1 MLTLTADS
9 VALATALPPSSAAG
23 AAVTEL
29 PPFEA
34 LYREHFD
41 FVWRLLARF
50 GVPRRD
56 LEDQLQEVFKV
67 VHVTRARYD
76 GATAVRAWLFGIAHN
91 VSRTYRRGVRRKGI
105 FDELPDVLPDHA
117 EVPAERRIAAQEDLR
132 ALSQTLSS
140 LDPELR
146 DVFIMTELLEMT
158 AREIGEALSL
168 SPNTVSS
175 RLRRAWDEV
184 ERKTALPRRRPT

>member
-9 VALATALPPSSAAG
+9 VALATALPPPTAAG

-56 LEDQLQEVFKV
+56 QEDQLQEVFKV
-67 VHVTRARYD
+67 VHVTRARRSPPP
-76 GATAVRAWLFGIAHN
+76 AA
-91 VSRTYRRGVRRKGI
+91 SRR
-105 FDELPDVLPDHA
+105 
-117 EVPAERRIAAQEDLR
+117 
-132 ALSQTLSS
+132 SS
-140 LDPELR
+140 
-146 DVFIMTELLEMT
+146 
-158 AREIGEALSL
+158 S
-168 SPNTVSS
+168 
-175 RLRRAWDEV
+175 
-184 ERKTALPRRRPT
+184 PRRPPSPYA